1 MSGFELFGK
10 LILNLQT
17 VIENGFKEQ
26 KEKFEAFEAFVDE
39 KDEIDSDFSKK
50 LTKHQD
56 QQLQNYLNLQTEY
69 LSRMIAL
76 GPKPR

>member
-10 LILNLQT
+10 LILNLQV

-26 KEKFEAFEAFVDE
+26 KEKFEAFEAFFDE
-39 KDEIDSDFSKK
+39 KEERDTDFSKK

-56 QQLQNYLNLQTEY
+56 QQIKNYLDLQTEY
-69 LSRMIAL
+69 LSRLIAL